1 MRGRGF
7 KVIIVGLV
15 CLAGICW
22 ILNALFNRGAPAAQP
37 QPTAARAVEVDP
49 TPTIAPEPTFPPLP
63 TRLSNSVSRVEFGD
77 AWPLTVERGTLLCID
92 QAVVFSSGGV
102 NYAVN
107 GTAVQR
113 ASEFGWRDI
122 EAIWADNPT
131 VAGLKK
137 DIGPL
142 IERGRALC

>member
-7 KVIIVGLV
+7 KIIIVGLV
-15 CLAGICW
+15 CLVGICW

-37 QPTAARAVEVDP
+37 QPTAARVIEVDT
-49 TPTIAPEPTFPPLP
+49 TPTATPEPTPALPPP
-63 TRLSNSVSRVEFGD
+63 RPSGNVSRADLGD
-77 AWPLTVERGTLLCID
+77 AWPLTVKEGTLLCVD
-92 QAVVFSSGGV
+92 QAVVFSTGGV

-107 GTAVQR
+107 GTAKGR

-122 EAIWADNPT
+122 ATIWADGS
-131 VAGLKK
+131 AGLKK

-142 IERGRALC
+142 IERGLAQC